1 LPNLT
6 HNLDF
11 TYRHSLTFRECI
23 STRVRYYHGVEFIDT
38 SIVEQIEMKM
48 IRPSEFAVRDQ
59 FLRDCSQDETLLNSI
74 KEHGLLQPILVR
86 PLNHGFE
93 IVAGHRRF
101 QTCRSLRWR
110 FVPCKIREMTDKQA
124 FEIQLTENIQ
134 RKSMDPI
141 EEAEAF
147 RRYVVEFGWGGVS
160 ELAKKIGKS
169 EEYVSHRIQL
179 LRLSADIKDQIIN
192 SKINVSQALE
202 LTSIPSDKQSE
213 IVSYVMNSNPTVK
226 QIREVKSIIKNGITS
241 DVNCR
246 NLSKKVRVLRTTKK
260 TSLALKLTLARIDN
274 LIEEVH
280 KTIEAEQRAEI
291 LNFLMGL
298 RLRVH
303 GMIDEC
309 IRFKHATVKSKNE

>member
-1 LPNLT
+1 ME
-6 HNLDF
+6 
-11 TYRHSLTFRECI
+11 Y
-23 STRVRYYHGVEFIDT
+23 IDT

-48 IRPSEFAVRDQ
+48 IRPSEFAVRDE
-59 FLRDCSQDETLLNSI
+59 FVKDGPQDETLANSI
-74 KEHGLLQPILVR
+74 REHGLLQPILVR

-110 FVPCKIREMTDKQA
+110 YIPCKIREMSDKQA

-147 RRYVVEFGWGGVS
+147 RRYVLDFGWGGVS

-169 EEYVSHRIQL
+169 EEFVSHRIQL
-179 LRLSADIKDQIIN
+179 LKLPTDIKEQIIRSN
-192 SKINVSQALE
+192 LNVSQALE
-202 LTSIPSDKQSE
+202 LTTIPSDRQAE
-213 IVSYVMNSNPTVK
+213 IVSYVVNSNPTVK
-226 QIREVKSIIKNGITS
+226 QIREVKALLNEDISNQAP
-241 DVNCR
+241 NCGD
-246 NLSKKVRVLRTTKK
+246 LSKKVCVLRTTKK
-260 TSLALKLTLARIDN
+260 TSLMLKLTLARIDN

-280 KTIEAEQRAEI
+280 KTIEAEQRAEV

-303 GMIDEC
+303 NMIDEC
-309 IRFKHATVKSKNE
+309 IRFKLMAMKSQGNNKTTGR

>member
-1 LPNLT
+1 
-6 HNLDF
+6 
-11 TYRHSLTFRECI
+11 
-23 STRVRYYHGVEFIDT
+23 VEFIDT

>member
-1 LPNLT
+1 
-6 HNLDF
+6 
-11 TYRHSLTFRECI
+11 
-23 STRVRYYHGVEFIDT
+23 VEFIDT
-38 SIVEQIEMKM
+38 SIVEQLEMKM

-59 FLRDCSQDETLLNSI
+59 FLKDGSQDETLMNSI

-110 FVPCKIREMTDKQA
+110 FVPCKIREMSDKQA

-147 RRYVVEFGWGGVS
+147 RRYVVDFGWGGVS

-179 LRLSADIKDQIIN
+179 LRLSPDIIEQIIN
-192 SKINVSQALE
+192 SKIKVSQALE
-202 LTSIPSDKQSE
+202 LASIPSDRQSE
-213 IVSYVMNSNPTVK
+213 IVSYVMTSNPTVK
-226 QIREVKSIIKNGITS
+226 QIREVKSIIKNDIS
-241 DVNCR
+241 KDVHCR
-246 NLSKKVRVLRTTKK
+246 NLSKKVSVLKTTKK
-260 TSLALKLTLARIDN
+260 TSLTLRLTLARIDN

-291 LNFLMGL
+291 LNFLMGF
-298 RLRVH
+298 RLRIH

-309 IRFKHATVKSKNE
+309 IRFKHNSMKSKIE

>member
-1 LPNLT
+1 M
-6 HNLDF
+6 
-11 TYRHSLTFRECI
+11 
-23 STRVRYYHGVEFIDT
+23 EFIDT
-38 SIVEQIEMKM
+38 SIVEQLEMKM

-59 FLRDCSQDETLLNSI
+59 FLKDGSQDETLMNSI

-110 FVPCKIREMTDKQA
+110 FVPCKIREMSDKQA

-147 RRYVVEFGWGGVS
+147 RRYVVDFGWGGVS

-179 LRLSADIKDQIIN
+179 LRLSPDIIEQIIN
-192 SKINVSQALE
+192 SKIKVSQALE
-202 LTSIPSDKQSE
+202 LASIPSDRQSE

-226 QIREVKSIIKNGITS
+226 QIREVKSIIKNDIS
-241 DVNCR
+241 KDVHCR
-246 NLSKKVRVLRTTKK
+246 NLSKKVSVLKTTKK
-260 TSLALKLTLARIDN
+260 TSLTLRLTLARIDN

-291 LNFLMGL
+291 LNFLMGF
-298 RLRVH
+298 RLRIH

-309 IRFKHATVKSKNE
+309 IRFKHNSMKSKIE

>member
-1 LPNLT
+1 M
-6 HNLDF
+6 
-11 TYRHSLTFRECI
+11 
-23 STRVRYYHGVEFIDT
+23 EFIDT

-59 FLRDCSQDETLLNSI
+59 FLNDGSQDETLMNSI

-86 PLNHGFE
+86 PLGHGFE

-147 RRYVVEFGWGGVS
+147 RRYVVDFGWGGVS

-179 LRLSADIKDQIIN
+179 LRLPADIKEQIIN

-202 LTSIPSDKQSE
+202 ITSIPSDRQSE

-226 QIREVKSIIKNGITS
+226 QIREVKSIIKNDIS
-241 DVNCR
+241 SNVHCR
-246 NLSKKVRVLRTTKK
+246 NLSKKVSVLRTTKK
-260 TSLALKLTLARIDN
+260 TSLTLRLTLARIDN
-274 LIEEVH
+274 LIDEVH

-309 IRFKHATVKSKNE
+309 IRFKHNSVKSKIE

>member
-1 LPNLT
+1 
-6 HNLDF
+6 
-11 TYRHSLTFRECI
+11 
-23 STRVRYYHGVEFIDT
+23 VEFIDT

-59 FLRDCSQDETLLNSI
+59 FMKDGVQDETLINSI
-74 KEHGLLQPILVR
+74 REHGLLQPILVR
-86 PLNHGFE
+86 PLSHGFE

-101 QTCRSLRWR
+101 HTCRSLRWR
-110 FVPCKIREMTDKQA
+110 FIPCKIREMTDKQA

-147 RRYVVEFGWGGVS
+147 RRYVVDFGWGGVS

-179 LRLSADIKDQIIN
+179 LKLSPDIKEQIIR

-202 LTSIPSDKQSE
+202 LTNIPTERQAE
-213 IVSYVMNSNPTVK
+213 IVSYVMNGNPTVR
-226 QIREVKSIIKNGITS
+226 QMREVKSLIKGDISNQIPL
-241 DVNCR
+241 CR
-246 NLSKKVRVLRTTKK
+246 HLSKNVSVFRTTKK
-260 TSLALKLTLARIDN
+260 TSLTLKLTLTRIDN

-309 IRFKHATVKSKNE
+309 IRFKNSAVKSKIE

>member
-1 LPNLT
+1 
-6 HNLDF
+6 
-11 TYRHSLTFRECI
+11 
-23 STRVRYYHGVEFIDT
+23 VELIDT
-38 SIVEQIEMKM
+38 SIVEQLEMKM

-59 FLRDCSQDETLLNSI
+59 FLKDGSQDETLMNSI

-147 RRYVVEFGWGGVS
+147 RRYVVDFGWGGVS

-179 LRLSADIKDQIIN
+179 LRLSPDIIEQIIN
-192 SKINVSQALE
+192 SKIKVSQALE
-202 LTSIPSDKQSE
+202 LASIPSDRQSE

-226 QIREVKSIIKNGITS
+226 QIREVKSIIKNDIS
-241 DVNCR
+241 KDVHCR
-246 NLSKKVRVLRTTKK
+246 NLSKKVSVLKTTKK
-260 TSLALKLTLARIDN
+260 TSLTLRLTLARIDN

-298 RLRVH
+298 RLRIH

-309 IRFKHATVKSKNE
+309 IRFKHNSMKSKIE

>member
-1 LPNLT
+1 
-6 HNLDF
+6 
-11 TYRHSLTFRECI
+11 
-23 STRVRYYHGVEFIDT
+23 VEFIDT

-59 FLRDCSQDETLLNSI
+59 FLKDGSQDETLMNSI

-86 PLNHGFE
+86 PLSHGFE

-147 RRYVVEFGWGGVS
+147 RRYVVDFGWGGVS

-179 LRLSADIKDQIIN
+179 LRLPADIKEQIIN

-202 LTSIPSDKQSE
+202 ITSIPSDRQLE

-226 QIREVKSIIKNGITS
+226 QIREVKSIIKDDISSN
-241 DVNCR
+241 VNCR
-246 NLSKKVRVLRTTKK
+246 NLSKKVNVLRTTKK
-260 TSLALKLTLARIDN
+260 TSLTLRLTLARIDN

-309 IRFKHATVKSKNE
+309 IKFKHNSMKSKIE

>member
-1 LPNLT
+1 
-6 HNLDF
+6 
-11 TYRHSLTFRECI
+11 
-23 STRVRYYHGVEFIDT
+23 VEFIDT

-59 FLRDCSQDETLLNSI
+59 FLRDGSQDETLLNSI

-134 RKSMDPI
+134 RKSMDPF

-202 LTSIPSDKQSE
+202 LTNIPSDKQSE
-213 IVSYVMNSNPTVK
+213 IVSYVMKSNPTVK

-260 TSLALKLTLARIDN
+260 TSLTLKLTLARIDN

-309 IRFKHATVKSKNE
+309 IRFKHTIVKSKNE

>member
-1 LPNLT
+1 
-6 HNLDF
+6 
-11 TYRHSLTFRECI
+11 
-23 STRVRYYHGVEFIDT
+23 
-38 SIVEQIEMKM
+38 MKM

-59 FLRDCSQDETLLNSI
+59 FLNDGSQDETLMNSI

-86 PLNHGFE
+86 PLSHGFE

-147 RRYVVEFGWGGVS
+147 RRYVVDFGWGGVS

-179 LRLSADIKDQIIN
+179 LRLPADIKEQIIN

-202 LTSIPSDKQSE
+202 ITSIPSDRQSE

-226 QIREVKSIIKNGITS
+226 QIREVKSIIKNDIS
-241 DVNCR
+241 SNVNCR
-246 NLSKKVRVLRTTKK
+246 NLSKKVNVLRTTKK
-260 TSLALKLTLARIDN
+260 TSLTLRLTLARIDN

-309 IRFKHATVKSKNE
+309 IRFKHNSVKSKIE

>member
-1 LPNLT
+1 
-6 HNLDF
+6 
-11 TYRHSLTFRECI
+11 
-23 STRVRYYHGVEFIDT
+23 VEFIDT

-59 FLRDCSQDETLLNSI
+59 FLKDGSQDETLMNSI

-86 PLNHGFE
+86 PLSHGFE

-101 QTCRSLRWR
+101 QICRSLRWR
-110 FVPCKIREMTDKQA
+110 FVQCKIREMTDKQA

-147 RRYVVEFGWGGVS
+147 RRYVVDFGWGGVS

-179 LRLSADIKDQIIN
+179 LRLPADIKEQIIN

-202 LTSIPSDKQSE
+202 LTSISSDRQSE
-213 IVSYVMNSNPTVK
+213 IVSYVMKSNPTVK
-226 QIREVKSIIKNGITS
+226 QIREVKSIIKNDIS
-241 DVNCR
+241 SNVHCR
-246 NLSKKVRVLRTTKK
+246 NLSKKVSVLKTTKK
-260 TSLALKLTLARIDN
+260 TSLTLRLTLARIDN

-280 KTIEAEQRAEI
+280 KTVEAEQRAEI

-309 IRFKHATVKSKNE
+309 IRFKHNTVKSKIE

>member
-1 LPNLT
+1 
-6 HNLDF
+6 
-11 TYRHSLTFRECI
+11 
-23 STRVRYYHGVEFIDT
+23 VEFIDT

-59 FLRDCSQDETLLNSI
+59 FMKDGTADETLTNSI
-74 KEHGLLQPILVR
+74 REHGLLQPILVR
-86 PLNHGFE
+86 PLSHGFE

-110 FVPCKIREMTDKQA
+110 FIPCKIREMTDKQA

-147 RRYVVEFGWGGVS
+147 RRYVVDFGWGGVS

-179 LRLSADIKDQIIN
+179 LKLSPEIKEQIIR
-192 SKINVSQALE
+192 SKLNVSQALE
-202 LTSIPSDKQSE
+202 LTTIPSDREDE
-213 IVSYVMNSNPTVK
+213 IVGYVMNNNPTVK
-226 QIREVKSIIKNGITS
+226 QIREVKSLVKD
-241 DVNCR
+241 DVSNQLPYGR
-246 NLSKKVRVLRTTKK
+246 NLSKKVSVLRTTKK
-260 TSLALKLTLARIDN
+260 TSLTLKLTLARIDN

-280 KTIEAEQRAEI
+280 KTIEAEERAEI
-291 LNFLMGL
+291 ITFLMGL
-298 RLRVH
+298 RLQVH
-303 GMIDEC
+303 GMIDDC
-309 IRFKHATVKSKNE
+309 IRFKNTILKSK

>member
-1 LPNLT
+1 
-6 HNLDF
+6 
-11 TYRHSLTFRECI
+11 
-23 STRVRYYHGVEFIDT
+23 
-38 SIVEQIEMKM
+38 MKM

-59 FLRDCSQDETLLNSI
+59 FVKDRTADETLTNSI
-74 KEHGLLQPILVR
+74 REHGLLQPILVR
-86 PLNHGFE
+86 PLSHGFE

-110 FVPCKIREMTDKQA
+110 FIPCKIREMTDKQA

-147 RRYVVEFGWGGVS
+147 RRYVVDFGWGGVS

-179 LRLSADIKDQIIN
+179 LKLSPETKEQIIRSN
-192 SKINVSQALE
+192 LNVSQALE
-202 LTSIPSDKQSE
+202 LTTIPSDRQDE
-213 IVSYVMNSNPTVK
+213 IVSYVINNNPTVK
-226 QIREVKSIIKNGITS
+226 QIREVKSLIKDDASNQIS
-241 DVNCR
+241 YSRD
-246 NLSKKVRVLRTTKK
+246 LSKKVSAIRTTKK
-260 TSLALKLTLARIDN
+260 TSLTLKLTLARIDS

-280 KTIEAEQRAEI
+280 KTIEAEERAEI
-291 LNFLMGL
+291 ISFLMGL

-303 GMIDEC
+303 GMIDDC
-309 IRFKHATVKSKNE
+309 IRFKNTILKSKVG